1 MFPHYR
7 TLPGHGLSL
16 DAMDACTRG
25 PDSGGRQEVSETPS
39 FSTTQLALSAGC
51 QEGSGTTTA
60 LVLSAAPAVYD
71 ISPSTALELLCM
83 NVENLGKSMAE
94 DSKASLGTAEP
105 TPVGLG
111 QTNKAY
117 NGEESISLRVTELH
131 FSQATDHAAGQAKH
145 DLIQQG
151 LLTKKFLSKREPP
164 IPLKDYLLRL
174 HQYCP
179 MSTAVYL
186 ATSVYI
192 TKMVAIEGVIS
203 VIPRNIHRLV
213 LAGLRVAM
221 KALEDLSYPH
231 SRFAKVGGVSERE
244 LSRLEISF
252 CFLADF
258 DLRVDSQMLI
268 NEARSIQSRMEA
280 FQNMSHSQ
288 S

>member
-1 MFPHYR
+1 
-7 TLPGHGLSL
+7 
-16 DAMDACTRG
+16 MDTCARG
-25 PDSGGRQEVSETPS
+25 PDSGGRQEVSETLS
-39 FSTTQLALSAGC
+39 FCKTQLALSARS
-51 QEGSGTTTA
+51 QEDSGTTTA

-83 NVENLGKSMAE
+83 NVENLGRSMAE
-94 DSKASLGTAEP
+94 DSKASLGAAESTP
-105 TPVGLG
+105 TGLG
-111 QTNKAY
+111 QTNKAH
-117 NGEESISLRVTELH
+117 NGQESTSLRVTELH
-131 FSQATDHAAGQAKH
+131 FSQATDHAAGQARH
-145 DLIQQG
+145 DFIQQD
-151 LLTKKFLSKREPP
+151 LLAKRFLSKREPP
-164 IPLKDYLLRL
+164 ISLKDYLLRL

-192 TKMVAIEGVIS
+192 TKMVAIEGLIS

-258 DLRVDSQMLI
+258 EFRVDSQMLI
-268 NEARSIQSRMEA
+268 NEARSTQSRMDS
-280 FQNMSHSQ
+280 FHNTSHSQ
-288 S
+288 C